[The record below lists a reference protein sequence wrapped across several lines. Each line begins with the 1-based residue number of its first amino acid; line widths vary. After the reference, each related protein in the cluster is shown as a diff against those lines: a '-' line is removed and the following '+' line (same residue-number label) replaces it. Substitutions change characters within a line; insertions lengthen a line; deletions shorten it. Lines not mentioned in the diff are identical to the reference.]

1 MKNRRKCID
10 NLICKLKEIKME
22 ALDLRMLRTYQEIDK
37 AINKA
42 GWELAT
48 LIEDANKRGK
58 L

>member
-42 GWELAT
+42 GLELAT